1 MTTYR
6 KITEELIALGGNERR
21 AFDFENLYP
30 VEKGISYNSYL
41 ILDEKTVLLDTVDKE
56 VSEAFVE
63 NLIKALD
70 GRKLDY
76 LVINHMEPDHCATI
90 PQVTRI
96 YPEVQVVGNAKT
108 FAMIKQ
114 FYNLDL
120 SDRAIVVK
128 DKATLEIGKRTLQF
142 IFAPF
147 VHWPEVMVTYV
158 EYDKTLFSADAF
170 GTFGALNGE
179 LYADEIDFE
188 RDYIDEAR
196 RYYTNI
202 VGKYGS
208 FVNTLLKKAGTLE
221 IERICP
227 LHGPIFR
234 KDLGKILEKY
244 SKWATYEA
252 EESGVVIPYGSIYG
266 NTEAAADYFA
276 TKLNEKG
283 VKNVRLFDVSSTHFS
298 YILSECFKYDK
309 IVFFVPTYNA
319 EIFPYMDLLLKE
331 LHIHN
336 LQNRRFGI
344 VENGTW
350 APTALKQ
357 TRAILEGMKCCPIY
371 ENTVTIKSA
380 MSEENKL
387 QLEALAEEIANS

>member
-1 MTTYR
+1 MTTFR
-6 KITEELIALGGNERR
+6 KIDDELISLGGNERR
-21 AFDFENLYP
+21 AFNFENLYP
-30 VEKGISYNSYL
+30 VENGISYNSYL
-41 ILDEKTVLLDTVDKE
+41 LLDEKTVLLDTVDRE
-56 VSEAFVE
+56 VSEVFME
-63 NLIKALD
+63 NLIAALD
-70 GRKLDY
+70 GRTLDY

-90 PQVTRI
+90 PQVTRA
-96 YPEVQVVGNAKT
+96 YPEVKVVGNAKT
-108 FAMIKQ
+108 FMMIKQ
-114 FYNLDL
+114 FYDLDL

-128 DKATLEIGKRTLQF
+128 DMDTLEIGKRTLTF

-158 EYDKTLFSADAF
+158 PQDKTLFSADAF
-170 GTFGALNGE
+170 GTFGALCGE
-179 LYADEIDFE
+179 LYADELDFE
-188 RDYIDEAR
+188 KDYLDEAR

-202 VGKYGS
+202 VGKYGTN
-208 FVNTLLKKAGTLE
+208 VNNLLKKAATID

-234 KDLGKILEKY
+234 KDIGRIIDKY
-244 SKWATYEA
+244 SKWATYQP

-276 TKLNEKG
+276 TKLNEMG
-283 VKNVRLFDVSSTHFS
+283 VKNIKLFDVSSTHFS

-309 IVFFVPTYNA
+309 AVFFVPTYNL

-331 LHIHN
+331 LEIHN
-336 LQNRRFGI
+336 LQNRKFGI

-357 TRAILEGMKCCPIY
+357 TRAILEKIKNTTIF
-371 ENTVTIKSA
+371 ETTVTIKSA

-387 QLEALAEEIANS
+387 QLDKLAEEVANA